1 MLVAVAAWQGW
12 RRGLMIEVLSYGGL
26 VFGLAAGA
34 ILAPAAAGLFSG
46 VPTKAL
52 VSVIAIFGTG
62 VLFQTAGFL
71 IGASIRSHI
80 RRRRVGHSFDAAGGA
95 AISCILLLVGV
106 WFVAVTMAN
115 GPSPA
120 LARAIKQSATVRAI
134 DRVAPRPPNV
144 LASVKKFLET
154 SRFPEVFAGISP
166 RLAPPVALPDPS
178 RIQSEGVAAAAA
190 STVKISGEAC
200 DFIQEGSG
208 WVAAPGVVV
217 TNAHVVAGVHE
228 ARVQPP
234 DGHSNLAATPVA
246 YDSDRDLA
254 VLSVPGLEAAP
265 LALADSAPARGTEGA
280 VLGYPEHGPFTA
292 VPAAVRTTVNAKG
305 RDIYYDHQ
313 VERKVTVLRASVRP
327 GNSGGPVVAVDGE
340 VIGVI
345 FAAAVGEPETSY
357 ALAPEEVRPV
367 LASAGAPVG
376 TGDCVE

>member
-1 MLVAVAAWQGW
+1 RRRQRARDRAVPQARLRPPPHRHLLAPGLLPLSSPPVSWLDAVIVVLVAVAAWQGW

-154 SRFPEVFAGISP
+154 SPFLEVRAGISP
-166 RLAPPVALPDPS
+166 RLAPPVVLPGPS
-178 RIQSEGVAAAAA
+178 RLQ
-190 STVKISGEAC
+190 
-200 DFIQEGSG
+200 
-208 WVAAPGVVV
+208 
-217 TNAHVVAGVHE
+217 
-228 ARVQPP
+228 R
-234 DGHSNLAATPVA
+234 
-246 YDSDRDLA
+246 
-254 VLSVPGLEAAP
+254 
-265 LALADSAPARGTEGA
+265 
-280 VLGYPEHGPFTA
+280 
-292 VPAAVRTTVNAKG
+292 
-305 RDIYYDHQ
+305 
-313 VERKVTVLRASVRP
+313 
-327 GNSGGPVVAVDGE
+327 
-340 VIGVI
+340 
-345 FAAAVGEPETSY
+345 
-357 ALAPEEVRPV
+357 
-367 LASAGAPVG
+367 
-376 TGDCVE
+376 